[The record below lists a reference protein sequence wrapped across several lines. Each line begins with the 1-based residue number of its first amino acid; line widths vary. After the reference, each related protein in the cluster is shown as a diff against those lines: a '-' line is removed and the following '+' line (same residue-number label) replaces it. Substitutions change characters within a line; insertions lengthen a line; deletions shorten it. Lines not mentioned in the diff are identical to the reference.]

1 MSNTFSILWP
11 TLLTMLFT
19 LTLVVLFLRQENK
32 RRKFEI
38 RVKEGSELLRLRIQ
52 AYERLILLMER
63 LNPESLVLREQQHSW
78 TSVQF
83 QTHLLKIIRREFD
96 HNLAM
101 QLYVSDKSWNKVK
114 AAREGLIRLI
124 NTTASRI
131 DVNAPALEL
140 GRFLIENMGGELI
153 LYFNEA
159 INAIKD
165 EMNEYYGK

>member
-131 DVNAPALEL
+131 DVNAPD
-140 GRFLIENMGGELI
+140 R
-153 LYFNEA
+153 
-159 INAIKD
+159 KSVV
-165 EMNEYYGK
+165 